1 MIFLIATLTSI
12 VVGNV
17 EIRPGVCQV
26 DYFVDSTIIQTQV
39 QSCNSITQS

>member
-17 EIRPGVCQV
+17 EISPGVCQV
-26 DYFVDSTIIQTQV
+26 DYLVDSTFIQTQV
-39 QSCNSITQS
+39 QSCSPITQS